1 MQEAAGVTVPF
12 GAMENWPKMSL
23 ADQEKLLAENRQR
36 ISGPV
41 AKLRRIETA
50 GQPAGFELEDPGGL

>member
-1 MQEAAGVTVPF
+1 
-12 GAMENWPKMSL
+12 MENWPKMSL
-23 ADQEKLLAENRQR
+23 ADQEKLLTENRQR